1 MKFKKKILFLGV
13 LCMCMAIGLTGC
25 KEEKAADVLPP
36 ADEPLVIE
44 MYGTLDEGYLPFFQ
58 ALTKQFPEIELR
70 YEFQWDIPG
79 VHEAERRI
87 LHGDGPD
94 LAVVN
99 GAALFSLTEKD
110 LLLDLSNTPFS
121 TRYHVSTMATLNDK
135 GRVVGIPLPNDL
147 RCLIC
152 NRDILEKNGVAEL
165 PKDISELIEICRILS
180 DRGQGALIADEQAY
194 QMILRTTYLNRPEG
208 YDWLQAFNEGT
219 ATMEG
224 TPAADA
230 WKLFEELA
238 AVSGC
243 SQEDAGAQP
252 AARTSMV
259 QDGKY
264 AFRSATM
271 SNLRF
276 MLEANPELNLIAL
289 PLVGET
295 EDDQWAFYAEKKNM
309 RYFVANGALAQP
321 ENAAKKEYVLQIL
334 DWISTEEAQQILASC
349 GSAVISYVQDVELEQ
364 DGLMEYMDP
373 VIKRGHLTSSDSLER
388 GVGDVAADCT
398 AKIAG
403 GNMTSE
409 EAVLAC
415 DMQNKEYVP
424 PEEQEGLDEV
434 VGTAKEPIYWRKP
447 AAVTIGSPMAQLAA
461 IAMAEAFPEADFA
474 FAMAKN
480 AASTLYPGDIT
491 MKDVL
496 ACADGEEN
504 RELML
509 VQADGAQIKALID
522 AGVGSPVE
530 ATYLAPYGIMGK
542 GRLLYPA
549 GLTYRADITRE
560 AGDKL
565 TELVLEDG
573 SELDMEQV
581 YTIAVSGLLVDRVA
595 EPNLK
600 DCQMVPTGKYLRDVL
615 ADYIRNHQEVSAPDP
630 GFEILGGVSH

>member
-99 GAALFSLTEKD
+99 GSALFSLTEKD

-259 QDGKY
+259 QEGKY

-276 MLEANPELNLIAL
+276 MLEANPELDLIAL

-373 VIKRGHLTSSDSLER
+373 VIKRGHLTSSDILER

-403 GNMTSE
+403 GNLTAE

-415 DMQNKEYVP
+415 DTQNKAYVP

-491 MKDVL
+491 MEDVL

-530 ATYLAPYGIMGK
+530 ATYLAPYGVLGK

-549 GLTYRADITRE
+549 GLTYRADVTRE

-565 TELVLEDG
+565 TELVLADG

-600 DCQMVPTGKYLRDVL
+600 DCQAVPTGKYLRDVL
-615 ADYIRNHQEVSAPDP
+615 ADYIRNHQEVSTPDP
-630 GFEILGGVSH
+630 GFEILGGVSY

>member
-1 MKFKKKILFLGV
+1 MKFKKNVLFLGA
-13 LCMCMAIGLTGC
+13 LCMCMATGLTGC
-25 KEEKAADVLPP
+25 KEEKAAAVLPP
-36 ADEPLVIE
+36 ADEPLVIQ
-44 MYGTLDEGYLPFFQ
+44 MYGTLDEGYLPFFH
-58 ALTKQFPEIELR
+58 ALTEQFPEIELR

-121 TRYHVSTMATLNDK
+121 TRYHVSTMATLNDQ

-147 RCLIC
+147 RCLIG
-152 NRDILEKNGVAEL
+152 NRDILEKNGVTEL

-180 DRGQGALIADEQAY
+180 DRGQGALIADDQAY
-194 QMILRTTYLNRPEG
+194 QMILRTTYLSRPEG

-219 ATMEG
+219 AMMEG

-243 SQEDAGAQP
+243 SQEDAAAQP
-252 AARTSMV
+252 AARTSMM
-259 QDGKY
+259 QEGKY

-276 MLEANPELNLIAL
+276 MLEANPELDLIAL
-289 PLVGET
+289 PLFGET

-321 ENAAKKEYVLQIL
+321 ENAAKKEHVLQIL

-373 VIKRGHLTSSDSLER
+373 VIKRGHLTSSDILER

-403 GNMTSE
+403 GSMTSE

-415 DMQNKEYVP
+415 DTQNKAYVP

-434 VGTAKEPIYWRKP
+434 VGVAKEPIYWRKP

-630 GFEILGGVSH
+630 GFEILGGVSY